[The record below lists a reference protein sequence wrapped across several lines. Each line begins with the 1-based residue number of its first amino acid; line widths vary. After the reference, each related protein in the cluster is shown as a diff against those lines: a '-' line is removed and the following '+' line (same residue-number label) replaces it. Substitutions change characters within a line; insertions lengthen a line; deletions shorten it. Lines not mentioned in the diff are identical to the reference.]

1 MAILKASLEVL
12 VVAVPVVDKICFNN
26 HNHILQYTNT
36 LENITFKYST
46 GYVTSTVTPHYSTTV
61 LRG

>member
-26 HNHILQYTNT
+26 HNHILHC
-36 LENITFKYST
+36 NIPILKKILLLHTVQ
-46 GYVTSTVTPHYSTTV
+46 GTSLQLSPLTTV
-61 LRG
+61 LL

>member
-36 LENITFKYST
+36 LENITFTYIQ
-46 GYVTSTVTPHYSTTV
+46 
-61 LRG
+61 